1 MFDESNKSLLIIYL
15 DQESFVSLEIANQ
28 GWHPFFLFFGGG
40 GEGGLYCSYVDS
52 STP

>member
-28 GWHPFFLFFGGG
+28 GWHPFFFLV
-40 GEGGLYCSYVDS
+40 GEGGSLYCSYVDS